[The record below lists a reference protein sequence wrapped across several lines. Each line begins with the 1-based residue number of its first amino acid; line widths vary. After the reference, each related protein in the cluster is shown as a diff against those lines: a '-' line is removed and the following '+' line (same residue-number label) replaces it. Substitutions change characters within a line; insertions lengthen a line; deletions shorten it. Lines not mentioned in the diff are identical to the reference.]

1 MTTDASAR
9 HPANADAPTAVLF
22 AGRLRLMCAASGHS
36 AHEPHATRGRARTG
50 SVAPTNAST
59 PTVVTPAPSRMLA
72 GFMLGMPANALSPM
86 L

>member
-1 MTTDASAR
+1 MTTDMSPW

-22 AGRLRLMCAASGHS
+22 VGRLMCAASGHS
-36 AHEPHATRGRARTG
+36 AHELHATRGRARTG

-59 PTVVTPAPSRMLA
+59 PTVATPAPSRMLA